1 MSSLMDS
8 LSQQIGP
15 EQLKHLSSQL
25 GATPEQTENA
35 IGMALPTLLGAMAR
49 KADDDGEIAKL
60 HGAIDAHDDDAL
72 GGISGL
78 LGGNSST
85 SPDSAQA
92 LLGSGGNILESI
104 LGGRKSKVESGIG
117 KASGLSSGQIG
128 SLMSMLAP
136 LVLGTIGKKARS
148 GGLDMGGLA
157 GMLRGEKKE
166 IEQQASGGLLSG
178 LLDQDG
184 DGDFDFSDVMK
195 LGMSRLFGK

>member
-15 EQLKHLSSQL
+15 EQLKHLSAQL

-35 IGMALPTLLGAMAR
+35 IGMALPTLLGAVAR
-49 KADDDGEIAKL
+49 KADDDNEIARL
-60 HGAIDAHDDDAL
+60 HGAIDEHDDDAL
-72 GGISGL
+72 DGISGL
-78 LGGNSST
+78 LGGT
-85 SPDSAQA
+85 DGSPASAQA

-104 LGGRKSKVESGIG
+104 LGGRKSKVETGIG
-117 KASGLSSGQIG
+117 KASGLSGGQVG
-128 SLMSMLAP
+128 SLLSMLAP
-136 LVLGTIGKKARS
+136 LVIGTIGKKARS

-166 IEQQASGGLLSG
+166 IEQNATGGLLAG

-195 LGMSRLFGK
+195 LGMKQLFGK